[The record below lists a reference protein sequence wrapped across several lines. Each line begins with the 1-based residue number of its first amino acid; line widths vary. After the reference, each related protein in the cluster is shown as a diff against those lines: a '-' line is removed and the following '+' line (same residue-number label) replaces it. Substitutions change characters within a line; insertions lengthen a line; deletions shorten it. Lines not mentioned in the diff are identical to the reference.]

1 VLFAHARFMKGLEP
15 RLRIAQTRFPT
26 NQYGQQNQTLVSEIE
41 GVVDEWVAS
50 IDECLLRT
58 VQF

>member
-1 VLFAHARFMKGLEP
+1 MKGLEP
-15 RLRIAQTRFPT
+15 RLQIAQTRFPT
-26 NQYGQQNQTLVSEIE
+26 NQYGQQNQTLVSEIG